1 MMKVLILV
9 DKFRGSLSA
18 SEVSEAIA
26 IGLQSFSDSLDIVKV
41 PLADGGEGTLE
52 AIERDGT
59 ERLMIEC
66 IDPLGREIVV
76 PVLKMGDRVLIEMAK
91 STGLHLL
98 TREERNPLYTSSY
111 GLGLVIKKVAEMG
124 YKSILIGIGGSATN
138 DGGTGMLEA
147 LGFRFVDEEGRD
159 VRLGDHITGRDLINI
174 RNVDD
179 SGSNPLLKELNIEVA
194 SDVTNTLV
202 GAKGASRVY
211 GPQKGARDEE
221 VESLEKGMQ
230 NFAKVSA
237 GYHGKDFS
245 SLPGSGAAGGVGFGL
260 IAYCGATLKNG
271 WRVLF
276 DFMDVDKSIME
287 SHLVITGEGRV
298 DEQSL
303 SGKLLAG
310 VGELCKKHKKP
321 LWIICGDNHLANKDV
336 RKVGASILFAISY
349 IEPEKELAIKNA
361 REYLEKISADA
372 ATFLKDIQ
380 SNNRTNNTK

>member
-26 IGLQSFSDSLDIVKV
+26 IGLQSFSDNLDIVKV

-52 AIERDGT
+52 AVERDGT

-76 PVLKMGDRVLIEMAK
+76 PVLKMGDRILIEMAK

-111 GLGLVIKKVAEMG
+111 GLGLVIKKVSEMG
-124 YKSILIGIGGSATN
+124 FKNILIGIGGSATN
-138 DGGTGMLEA
+138 DGGAGMLEA

-159 VRLGDHITGRDLINI
+159 VRLGEHITGRDLINI

-211 GPQKGARDEE
+211 GPQKGAGE
-221 VESLEKGMQ
+221 VEVEYLEKGMQ

-237 GYHGKDFS
+237 DYHGKDFS